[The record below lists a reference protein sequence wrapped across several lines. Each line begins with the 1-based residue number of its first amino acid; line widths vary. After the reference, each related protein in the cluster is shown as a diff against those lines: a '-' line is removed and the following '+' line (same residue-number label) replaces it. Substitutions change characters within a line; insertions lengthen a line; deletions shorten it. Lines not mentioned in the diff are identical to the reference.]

1 MSVDGPKPSK
11 HTPAERDFL
20 DSLSA
25 RQLMSFGTTCT
36 LLSTSRPMRASS
48 LTTNGSTL
56 PFSRSFNFLG
66 RNVTDAGLDASNA
79 LKTRPSDP
87 SDLVPVKIEAPEL
100 PHLAGSALLPEEDS
114 QLPELPHTLPAIKTR
129 ILDKGNRE
137 ILELL
142 SGSDVDPTDNSDIE
156 VLEELTRTAPRS
168 SSVLPTDIHDADDSD
183 SDECYDSKAG
193 GSGGATDNLTSFVRV
208 SNFQLT
214 KKVKA
219 ERIEEVHDPPSVWP
233 MPRPHIPIVYV
244 VHFDDPKLDITDPKL
259 KIYALDML
267 IRNVGNDSWESSSG
281 NGSSTAKVRFAP
293 GELPVECRCARSTCK
308 GAHAYS
314 QVDPP
319 LINVVRYE
327 LDPSSRNAVLP
338 AQANMRRNEGITPE
352 QHAAMSVLP
361 PFI

>member
-1 MSVDGPKPSK
+1 MYSLVYTASNAG
-11 HTPAERDFL
+11 RLL
-20 DSLSA
+20 DHEWID
-25 RQLMSFGTTCT
+25 TTI
-36 LLSTSRPMRASS
+36 LKE
-48 LTTNGSTL
+48 
-56 PFSRSFNFLG
+56 FLG
-66 RNVTDAGLDASNA
+66 RNVTDARLDASNA

-100 PHLAGSALLPEEDS
+100 PHIASSALLPEEES
-114 QLPELPHTLPAIKTR
+114 QLPELPRTLPAIKTR
-129 ILDKGNRE
+129 ILDEGNRE

-156 VLEELTRTAPRS
+156 VLEELARTAPRS
-168 SSVLPTDIHDADDSD
+168 SSVLPTDIHDADDSVD
-183 SDECYDSKAG
+183 EECYDSKAG
-193 GSGGATDNLTSFVRV
+193 GSGGATDDELHGSELVESDTIWADNLTSFVRV
-208 SNFQLT
+208 RNFQLT

-219 ERIEEVHDPPSVWP
+219 ERIEEVHDAPSVWS
-233 MPRPHIPIVYV
+233 MPRPHIPTVYV

-259 KIYALDML
+259 KIYTLDML

-314 QVDPP
+314 QVDPA

-327 LDPSSRNAVLP
+327 LDPSSRNAVLA